1 MLAWQG
7 QDVVLEM
14 DHLSQSDKVVPL
26 MLPLKCEK
34 LDKFSGLFQGLFV
47 VVLAGY
53 ENSLFISHSY

>member
-1 MLAWQG
+1 
-7 QDVVLEM
+7 M